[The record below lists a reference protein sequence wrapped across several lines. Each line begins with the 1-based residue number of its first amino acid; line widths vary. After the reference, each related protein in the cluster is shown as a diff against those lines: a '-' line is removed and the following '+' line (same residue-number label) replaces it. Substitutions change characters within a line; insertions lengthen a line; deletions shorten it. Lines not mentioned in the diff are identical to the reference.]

1 MDTAGKNTSIYITI
15 CFKLKVSYLG
25 EVYIWCLTLKEFVQ
39 SKSKSALLYTD
50 LRVPE
55 TESENYLSTPLT

>member
-1 MDTAGKNTSIYITI
+1 MFQTKSFIPRRGLLLMSA
-15 CFKLKVSYLG
+15 
-25 EVYIWCLTLKEFVQ
+25 TLKEFVQ

-55 TESENYLSTPLT
+55 TESVNYLSTPLT